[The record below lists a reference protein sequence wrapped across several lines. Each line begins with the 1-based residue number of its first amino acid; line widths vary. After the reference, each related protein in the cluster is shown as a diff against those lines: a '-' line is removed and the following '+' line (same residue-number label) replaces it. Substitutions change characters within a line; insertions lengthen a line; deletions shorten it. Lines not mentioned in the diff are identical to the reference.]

1 MTVTARFEQ
10 TAEQV
15 VRYALRPSIFLG
27 IFSFL
32 VVGGVGAI
40 GYGAWGVLLAVDA
53 ATATTLSDPTLVQ
66 PSSRSQEEDIPK
78 STIDVSGGV
87 VQPGVYVLAAD
98 SRVVD
103 AVAAAGGFSDAADK
117 AGLSMK
123 VNLAQRVSDGEKV
136 HIPLIGEESAV
147 SSSALGGSA
156 NPDESSQAVV
166 SINTATQKELET
178 LPGVGEKRAQDII
191 AGRPYNSV
199 DQLLER
205 QIVSASVFEKLQA
218 NLKL

>member
-1 MTVTARFEQ
+1 MTFTAWFEQ

-32 VVGGVGAI
+32 VVVGVGAI
-40 GYGAWGVLLAVDA
+40 GYGAWGVLFIANTEIVA
-53 ATATTLSDPTLVQ
+53 AESNATVVRPPPDLEEVLVPT
-66 PSSRSQEEDIPK
+66 
-78 STIDVSGGV
+78 STVDVSGGV
-87 VQPGVYVLAAD
+87 VQPGVYVLSAD

-117 AGLSMK
+117 AGLSMT
-123 VNLAQRVSDGEKV
+123 VNLAQRVSDGDKV
-136 HIPLIGEESAV
+136 HIPLIGEENSTI
-147 SSSALGGSA
+147 SALASA
-156 NPDESSQAVV
+156 EEPTQTSV
-166 SINTATQKELET
+166 SIVGVNTASQKELEA

-191 AGRPYNSV
+191 AGRPYSSL

-205 QIVSASVFEKLQA
+205 QILPASLFEKLQGY
-218 NLKL
+218 LKL

>member
-1 MTVTARFEQ
+1 MAWFEQ
-10 TAEQV
+10 TAEQA

-32 VVGGVGAI
+32 VVVGVGAI
-40 GYGAWGVLLAVDA
+40 GYGAWGVLFAADTAV
-53 ATATTLSDPTLVQ
+53 ATTLPDQTVVQ
-66 PSSRSQEEDIPK
+66 LPSLPQEEDAPT

-87 VQPGVYVLAAD
+87 VQPGVYALTGDA
-98 SRVVD
+98 RVVD

-117 AGLSMK
+117 AGLSMR
-123 VNLAQRVSDGEKV
+123 VNLAQRVSDGDKV
-136 HIPLIGEESAV
+136 HIPLIGEESAA
-147 SSSALGGSA
+147 SSALGGSA
-156 NPDESSQAVV
+156 NLGESSQAVV
-166 SINTATQKELET
+166 SINAASQKELET

-205 QIVSASVFEKLQA
+205 QIVSTSVFEKLQA